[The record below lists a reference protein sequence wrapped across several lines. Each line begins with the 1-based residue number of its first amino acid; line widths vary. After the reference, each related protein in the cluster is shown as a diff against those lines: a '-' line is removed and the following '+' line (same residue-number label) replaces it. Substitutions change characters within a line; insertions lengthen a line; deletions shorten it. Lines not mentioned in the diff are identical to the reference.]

1 MDERTQMAIEKL
13 KNEEVIPTFTYLKQ
27 IFMPVIEGDAQL
39 VEGILNPL
47 KSFKTCFNYINKWAM
62 EESKKENNG
71 KMQSG
76 YGAPDDVFVS
86 QMIHYFTEVEEKPVP
101 KPEPKPMPKPELK
114 KPAAMPKLKSKENKT
129 EVEEISL
136 F

>member
-62 EESKKENNG
+62 EEL
-71 KMQSG
+71 SG
-76 YGAPDDVFVS
+76 
-86 QMIHYFTEVEEKPVP
+86 QR
-101 KPEPKPMPKPELK
+101 
-114 KPAAMPKLKSKENKT
+114 
-129 EVEEISL
+129 
-136 F
+136 